1 MRNFVPSAIAC
12 ALLAAAVPAHADVVS
27 FTGSVTGSS
36 NFLGAAPPE
45 CAPLPFQT
53 AIDPAST
60 VGHSNLG
67 DFTLSTKTCIAL
79 GGGSSFGTFI
89 IDFGPDQFSGSFNGG
104 STPTSIPT
112 ISNTDWLFTILAGTG
127 RFAGASGT
135 FEGIGTAD
143 ATTRPTHIV
152 INFGPPAVPEPAS
165 WALMILGFGGIGLIA
180 RRRRQAFLEQVA

>member
-1 MRNFVPSAIAC
+1 MRKFIPAAIGC
-12 ALLAAAVPAHADVVS
+12 TLLMAGAPAQANVVS

-53 AIDPAST
+53 AIDPLTT

-79 GGGSSFGTFI
+79 GGGLSFGTYI
-89 IDFGPDQFSGSFNGG
+89 IDFGADQFSGSFNGG

-112 ISNTDWLFTILAGTG
+112 ISDTDWLFTILAGTG
-127 RFAGASGT
+127 RFLGASGT

-143 ATTRPTHIV
+143 ATTRPTHVV
-152 INFGPPAVPEPAS
+152 INFGPPGVPEPRS
-165 WALMILGFGGIGLIA
+165 WALMILGFGGIGLML
-180 RRRRQAFLEQVA
+180 RRRRQALLEQIA